1 MVSQFLVDD
10 REHGRFLVNRRSM
23 TEHDVLV
30 REREHVFGRNWLFIG
45 HESELIGPHDTRTRT
60 VAGRPLIFC
69 RDGSGQIRV
78 FVNSCP
84 HRGNV
89 LCRDE
94 HTTSRTMRCFFHG
107 WTFSTQGQLVSLA
120 DEEGYGPF
128 FDRSRYALAGPA
140 MTDTYA
146 GFVFSCFDPSAPP
159 LSEYL
164 GGAKPYLD
172 LVAARGLDEGM
183 EVVGGVQRY
192 SIRANWKLLAENSVD
207 SYHALYTHKRWF
219 DLLRASGTDG
229 EARRS
234 QSVSQVIELGNG
246 HVVTRAAVLDTAAG
260 AVAQAEEDR
269 RQQIAQRLGAE
280 WAEML
285 TTTRALLVFPN
296 LVVIDL
302 PPAITIRTF
311 EPESVD
317 LMRVA
322 AYPLAPRDDAPDL
335 RQRRLD
341 FYSAFWGPAGM
352 GTPDDIEA
360 LEGCQRGF
368 AAVNELEWSDISRG
382 MHNERPR
389 GVDELQMRTFW
400 RRWNELMTGEP
411 YVAERP

>member
-1 MVSQFLVDD
+1 MVAQFLVDD
-10 REHGRFLVNRRSM
+10 REQGRFLVNRHSM
-23 TEHDVLV
+23 TDREVLI
-30 REREHVFGRNWLFIG
+30 REYEQVFDRCWLYVG
-45 HESELIGPHDTRTRT
+45 HESELAGPHDTRTRT
-60 VAGRPLIFC
+60 VARRPIIFC
-69 RDGSGQIRV
+69 RDGEGRVRV
-78 FVNSCP
+78 FLNSCP

-94 HTTSRTMRCFFHG
+94 HTTGRTMRCFFHG
-107 WTFSTQGQLVSLA
+107 WTFGSDGRLVSLA

-128 FDRSRYALAGPA
+128 FDRSRYSLATPPHVDA
-140 MTDTYA
+140 YA
-146 GFVFSCFDPSAPP
+146 GFVFISFDPAATSLA
-159 LSEYL
+159 EYL
-164 GGAKPYLD
+164 ADAKPYLD

-219 DLLRASGTDG
+219 DLLKATGSDALARA
-229 EARRS
+229 A
-234 QSVSQVIELGNG
+234 QSVSEVRELGNG
-246 HVVTRAAVLDTAAG
+246 HVVTRAAVLDADAA
-260 AVAQAEEDR
+260 AIESAEAGR
-269 RQQIAQRLGAE
+269 RRRIAERLGPE
-280 WAEML
+280 WADML
-285 TTTRALLVFPN
+285 RSTRALLIFPN

-311 EPESVD
+311 EPEAVD
-317 LMRVA
+317 VMRVSA
-322 AYPLAPRDDAPDL
+322 FPLAPRDDEPEH

-352 GTPDDIEA
+352 GTPDDVEA

-368 AAVNELEWSDISRG
+368 ATVRELEWSDISRG
-382 MHNERPR
+382 MHNEHPR

-400 RRWNELMTGEP
+400 RRWNELMTDEP